1 MKFSIRLLYLYL
13 FSFIGLL
20 IAVIGSVQ
28 LVDLAIKVYVFKGA
42 DEYGGYSVP
51 ATKVLPDG
59 KEVKITDEEI
69 AEQKRMQEKE
79 TTRQRQ
85 RQASTA
91 LAMIL
96 VGAPL
101 YKYHWSMIQKE
112 SKEKKS

>member
-1 MKFSIRLLYLYL
+1 MKFSVRLLYLYL

-42 DEYGGYSVP
+42 DRYEMVVGPSRIDL
-51 ATKVLPDG
+51 TG
-59 KEVKITDEEI
+59 KEVPMTDDEK
-69 AEQKRMQEKE
+69 AEQKVAQERE

-91 LAMIL
+91 LAMLL
-96 VGAPL
+96 VGVPL
-101 YKYHWSMIQKE
+101 YKYHWDTIRKE
-112 SKEKKS
+112 GRK